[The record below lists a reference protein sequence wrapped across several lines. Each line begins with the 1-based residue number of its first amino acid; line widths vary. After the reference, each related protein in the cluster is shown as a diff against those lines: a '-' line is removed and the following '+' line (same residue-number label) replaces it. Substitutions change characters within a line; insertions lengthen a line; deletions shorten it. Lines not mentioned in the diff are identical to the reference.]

1 MSRQDVNRSGEMEVF
16 ARVVELGGFS
26 AAARAFRMSPSAVS
40 KLVARLEARLGVRL
54 INRSTRKLQLTP
66 EGTAYYD
73 RSIRILDDINTAERE
88 AAVGAT
94 PRGRVRVN
102 TSVPFGLHWLLPLLP
117 GFLKL
122 HPGVSVDVALTD
134 TVVDLMEERAD
145 VAIRV
150 GPLRESR
157 LLARKLGESRMVVV
171 AAPAYLKQHGTPQT
185 PSDLTKH
192 NMLGFC
198 FSKQIDGWPFRDVKG
213 GIVSVPPVGNA
224 LVSDGEAM
232 QRLTAAGAGL
242 SRLAR
247 FHVDADIKA
256 GRLVPVLEDFNPGDL
271 EPIHA
276 VFVGHGGQ
284 LPARVRAFLDYLV
297 DHVKL

>member
-1 MSRQDVNRSGEMEVF
+1 MSRLDVNRSGEMEVF
-16 ARVVELGGFS
+16 TRVVELGGFS
-26 AAARAFRMSPSAVS
+26 TAARAFQMTPSAIS

-66 EGTAYYD
+66 EGTAFYE
-73 RSIRILDDINTAERE
+73 RAVRILDEIVAAERE

-94 PRGRVRVN
+94 PSGLLRVN
-102 TSVPFGLHWLLPLLP
+102 TSVPFGLHRLLPLLP
-117 GFLKL
+117 DFARRYPDIK
-122 HPGVSVDVALTD
+122 VEVTLTD
-134 TVVDLMEERAD
+134 LVVDLLEQRAD

-150 GPLRESR
+150 GPMRESR

-171 AAPAYLKQHGTPQT
+171 ASPAYLSERGTPAT
-185 PSDLTKH
+185 PDDLAQH
-192 NMLGFC
+192 NLLDFGFA
-198 FSKQIDGWPFRDVKG
+198 KWKDGWPFRLKNGETITV
-213 GIVSVPPVGNA
+213 VPSGNA

-232 QRLTAAGAGL
+232 HLIALSGMGL
-242 SRLAR
+242 ARLAR
-247 FHVDADIKA
+247 FHVEADLTA
-256 GRLVPVLEDFNPGDL
+256 GHLVPVLEELNPGDI

-297 DHVKL
+297 ERVRI